1 MAEDYTILA
10 AEGTKEWQ
18 GKDGGT
24 LVDHSLLIK
33 RVRDGEE
40 MTVTMCH
47 RPETAPAAVGTVV
60 NGDITENKFGKKLKK
75 AWDGGG
81 GGGGGFTSGSSFNG
95 NGGGG
100 DRGKDIRRSVA
111 LKAAVELAIADGTP
125 NVATVARITNELE
138 EILINA
144 PARPANP
151 TSSPEHP
158 TTLMDVP
165 VSTNGNGADPDQDD
179 SIPF

>member
-1 MAEDYTILA
+1 MAEDFTILEA
-10 AEGTKEWQ
+10 AGKREWSGQQ
-18 GKDGGT
+18 GSVF
-24 LVDHSLLIK
+24 VDHTFLVK
-33 RVRDGEE
+33 RTRDGEE
-40 MTVTMCH
+40 MSVVMTH
-47 RPETAPAAVGTVV
+47 KPETEPAQVGTTV
-60 NGDITENKFGKKLKK
+60 NGDITENKFGKKLKRHF
-75 AWDGGG
+75 DGGG
-81 GGGGGFTSGSSFNG
+81 GGGGGFTSGSSFK
-95 NGGGG
+95 GGGG
-100 DRGKDIRRSVA
+100 GAGRSEDIRRSVA
-111 LKAAVELAIADGTP
+111 LKGAIELAIADGKPSTDE
-125 NVATVARITNELE
+125 VARLTNELE

>member
-1 MAEDYTILA
+1 MAEDFTILEA
-10 AEGTKEWQ
+10 AGKREWSGQQ
-18 GKDGGT
+18 GSVF
-24 LVDHSLLIK
+24 VDHTFLVK
-33 RVRDGEE
+33 RTRDGEE
-40 MTVTMCH
+40 MSVVMTH
-47 RPETAPAAVGTVV
+47 KPETEPAQVGTTV
-60 NGDITENKFGKKLKK
+60 NGDITENKFGKKLKRHF
-75 AWDGGG
+75 DGGG

-144 PARPANP
+144 PAKPANP
-151 TSSPEHP
+151 TESPEHP

-165 VSTNGNGADPDQDD
+165 KASNNGTDPGTDD
-179 SIPF
+179 GGVPF

>member
-1 MAEDYTILA
+1 MAEDFTILA

-24 LVDHSLLIK
+24 LVDHSLLVK

-40 MTVTMCH
+40 MTVIMCH
-47 RPETAPAAVGTVV
+47 RPETAPAAVGTTV
-60 NGDITENKFGKKLKK
+60 NGDISENKFGKKLKRHF
-75 AWDGGG
+75 DGG

-111 LKAAVELAIADGTP
+111 LKGAIELAIADGKP
-125 NVATVARITNELE
+125 SIDEVARLTNEIE
-138 EILINA
+138 DILINEA
-144 PARPANP
+144 ARPANP

-165 VSTNGNGADPDQDD
+165 KASSNGTDPGQDD
-179 SIPF
+179 GVPF